1 MDEETIAALM
11 REVARGGVAAEEAV
25 TRLRHLPFEAV
36 DAAAKVDHH
45 RPLRQGHPEFIYAA
59 GKSPEQVADIMVCM
73 AAAHNAALATRA
85 SLEAAEAVKARLPSA
100 EYDPVSRVLSIG
112 GPLPLSRQESLSLG
126 VLCAG
131 TSDLPV
137 AEEAAQVAEFL
148 GHPVSRLYDVGV
160 AGLHR
165 LLDQMPLLEA
175 SQALIVIAGMD
186 GVLPSVVGGLVGVP
200 VIAVPTSVG
209 YGAAFG
215 GIAPLLTMLNSCA
228 AGLTVVNID
237 NGFGTA
243 LAAHRIGRLSR
254 GARREGC

>member
-11 REVARGGVAAEEAV
+11 REVARGNLAVDEAV
-25 TRLRHLPFEAV
+25 TRLRHLPFETV
-36 DAAAKVDHH
+36 DPAARVDHH
-45 RPLRQGHPEFIYAA
+45 RPLRQGHPEFVYAA
-59 GKSPEQVADIMVCM
+59 GKSPEQIADIMVCM
-73 AAAHNAALATRA
+73 AAAHHAALATRA
-85 SLEAAEAVKARLPSA
+85 AEEAAGAVKARLPLA
-100 EYDPVSRVLSIG
+100 TYDPVSRILSVG
-112 GPLPLSRQESLSLG
+112 GPLPLPPQESIRLG

-160 AGLHR
+160 AG
-165 LLDQMPLLEA
+165 
-175 SQALIVIAGMD
+175 MD
-186 GVLPSVVGGLVGVP
+186 GVLPSGVGGLVGVP

-215 GIAPLLTMLNSCA
+215 GSAPLLTMLNSCA
-228 AGLTVVNID
+228 AGLTVVNSD
-237 NGFGTA
+237 FCFGAA